1 MYLIFLL
8 RIVFWCIIGP
18 IILFILIL
26 IIINIMQSKLPKYL
40 PVFLQNWNFLPIY
53 LRSLEPYDKLFRCK
67 HTNDI
72 MDETD
77 DLKLIQAQLS
87 LKSLKQYPKVEITR
101 ETLKK
106 NNFVIYKFSFIENNF
121 KKPKRV
127 NIKLTCRTS
136 NLKKRSES
144 NFGIYRLNS

>member
-1 MYLIFLL
+1 
-8 RIVFWCIIGP
+8 
-18 IILFILIL
+18 
-26 IIINIMQSKLPKYL
+26 MQSKLPKYL
-40 PVFLQNWNFLPIY
+40 PVFY

-72 MDETD
+72 MNETD

-87 LKSLKQYPKVEITR
+87 FKSLKQYPKIEITR
-101 ETLKK
+101 ETLKN

-121 KKPKRV
+121 KKEYKPKRI

-136 NLKKRSES
+136 NLKKD
-144 NFGIYRLNS
+144 LNQIVIDRQADFYF